1 MPFFINVK
9 LYNSSEKIILHLV
22 ICIVTSYMSGMSLL
36 YYHCRSGS
44 GSARNTQGSVLS
56 REGRIVGTIETAAQ
70 CQTLPAL
77 PGPPSV
83 LVAMPS
89 KTKKKGKGAAVKAVD
104 SSALK
109 KFLKRYEQHC
119 GQYQSYVSPTITC
132 ALKKCIQDGSK
143 YLKIILSCPDTSAG
157 SSPVL
162 LRPLLM
168 TIRDERY
175 MLATDLCLWGVP
187 LSNQD
192 VASLAI
198 LLELRGRTSYPFL
211 KLEAIDCGIDV
222 WSMERLGKAVQY
234 SQLTSITLDHNE
246 FQDEGIQSLIQGLE
260 GNVKLVCLSLCYC
273 NLGPPSGAVLGNLLA
288 ESAIRELYLTGNYL
302 QCSGAVDLITA
313 IAEYVQKKASE
324 KPPEEAS
331 NLAHQILEAQ
341 DQSGIHTM
349 VSGEP
354 AAMENPVTSPNRPS
368 DKTKRK
374 KRGKKKKD
382 KPVPLPGPWVSK
394 LYLAN
399 NGIDARG
406 KEGETRVLEFSQ
418 LLSSLIRYSEQLS
431 ELDIDDNC
439 LGELPATDILEALT
453 ERNQGKLPRLKIKV
467 TAQISPVTF
476 KAILKQNGKLKTSKK
491 KRRRKKN

>member
-1 MPFFINVK
+1 
-9 LYNSSEKIILHLV
+9 
-22 ICIVTSYMSGMSLL
+22 MS
-36 YYHCRSGS
+36 
-44 GSARNTQGSVLS
+44 
-56 REGRIVGTIETAAQ
+56 
-70 CQTLPAL
+70 
-77 PGPPSV
+77 
-83 LVAMPS
+83 S

-109 KFLKRYEQHC
+109 KFLKRYEHHC
-119 GQYQSYVSPTITC
+119 GQYQSFVSPTITR
-132 ALKKCIQDGSK
+132 AVKKCIQDGSK
-143 YLKIILSCPDTSAG
+143 YVKIILSCPETSSDG

-198 LLELRGRTSYPFL
+198 LLELRGRTSYPFI

-246 FQDEGIQSLIQGLE
+246 FQDEGIQSLIRGLE
-260 GNVKLVCLSLCYC
+260 GNVKLVSLSLCYC

-288 ESAIRELYLTGNYL
+288 ESAISELYLTGNYL

-313 IAEYVQKKASE
+313 IAEYVQKKAIE
-324 KPPEEAS
+324 KSPEEAS
-331 NLAHQILEAQ
+331 SLAHQILEAQ
-341 DQSGIHTM
+341 DQSGVHTM
-349 VSGEP
+349 ISGEP
-354 AAMENPVTSPNRPS
+354 AAMENTVTSPDRRS
-368 DKTKRK
+368 DKRKRK
-374 KRGKKKKD
+374 KRGRKKKE

-399 NGIDARG
+399 NGIDAGG
-406 KEGETRVLEFSQ
+406 KEGETGVLEFSQ

-476 KAILKQNGKLKTSKK
+476 KAILKQSGKMKTSKK